1 MTENERETLTQF
13 LRDLQQTRPLEVDEQ
28 ANRLISE
35 AISSHPHSPYV
46 LASRCILLEKEL
58 SNLASKAPVNT
69 QQGAAGEGLHSITFL
84 GATLN
89 DWCVNAQP
97 VRQPFIAS
105 LPGGNANIPAHL
117 LMEEKAIN
125 FLGKNALAVYICIIA
140 VSAVVVYFR

>member
-58 SNLASKAPVNT
+58 SNNS
-69 QQGAAGEGLHSITFL
+69 SSFL
-84 GATLN
+84 GASLA
-89 DWCVNAQP
+89 DWCVNSEP
-97 VRQPFIAS
+97 VRQPFIPAV
-105 LPGGNANIPAHL
+105 PGGNPNIPTHL

-125 FLGKNALAVYICIIA
+125 FLGNNALKVWIFIITF
-140 VSAVVVYFR
+140 SAVVVYLRN